1 MRFSRLLFFLVPITF
16 VLPPSVLAQRV
27 NMQTLTEPRVPEDA
41 LEMVIGD
48 AQPVQNAEQRA
59 AAVQLLD
66 KARVLFNVR
75 AQPYDLKA
83 TLTTP
88 DGAWNLEDVSPG
100 RGIYRWTAQGPS
112 YNAVNLYSG
121 GMLYSTQPSGGLP
134 LRLAQVRSAIFHA
147 YPWVGTRAS
156 IRTATGSL
164 NGAEVNCV
172 LITHTPPAR
181 FSSGP
186 RLWEE
191 AEYCADAQ
199 SGRLVTWS
207 LAPGVYVAYDYSH
220 PIQFHNASI
229 PGKFT
234 ITQGGQVVAEVRVES
249 LTDPGNTDDAQF
261 SPAGLASAGVGPL
274 MSAPWMVRTMVARGV
289 TSPGAAMQVV
299 VVHGMLA
306 PERKLTETEI
316 VATSDP
322 SLNQAALD
330 QAARW
335 QSWQA
340 EEDSQPGATPQAH
353 EVYFTVRFAG
363 QGQ

>member
-1 MRFSRLLFFLVPITF
+1 MRFSRLLFSPALIVFL
-16 VLPPSVLAQRV
+16 LPPLVSAQRV
-27 NMQTLTEPRVPEDA
+27 NMQALAEPRVPGDP
-41 LEMVIGD
+41 LELVTAD

-66 KARVLFNVR
+66 KARTLFNVR
-75 AQPYDLKA
+75 AQAYDLK
-83 TLTTP
+83 TTVTTS

-100 RGIYRWTAQGPS
+100 HGVYRWTAQGPS
-112 YNAVNLYSG
+112 YDVVNLYTG

-134 LRLAQVRSAIFHA
+134 LRLAQVRSAIFHT

-156 IRTATGSL
+156 TRTATGSL
-164 NGAEVNCV
+164 NGAQVNCV

-181 FSSGP
+181 TSAGP

-220 PIQFHNASI
+220 PVQFHNASL
-229 PGKFT
+229 PGAFT
-234 ITQGGQVVAEVRVES
+234 ITQDGRVAADVRVES
-249 LTDPGNTDDAQF
+249 LTDPGNADDTPF
-261 SPAGLASAGVGPL
+261 KPTGLAAAGVGPL
-274 MSAPWMVRTMVARGV
+274 MSEPWMVRTMVARGV
-289 TSPGAAMQVV
+289 NSPNAAMQVV
-299 VVHGMLA
+299 VVHGMLT
-306 PERKLTETEI
+306 PDRKMTETEI
-316 VATSDP
+316 VASSDS

-330 QAARW
+330 QAAQW

-353 EVYFTVRFAG
+353 EVYFTVRFAVPR
-363 QGQ
+363 Q